1 MVGPTAS
8 RAAPAVARSSLCSCN
23 SPVVHHQIVQV
34 SVLYFASCPNWQE
47 TGRRVRA
54 ALDQAGYT
62 GTAVTFVPV
71 ESLGQAAAVVL
82 RGSPTITV
90 DGEDLFPARLPPVG
104 LNCRLYPTT
113 NGPAGVP
120 DLIDLIAALRERG
133 TS

>member
-1 MVGPTAS
+1 M
-8 RAAPAVARSSLCSCN
+8 
-23 SPVVHHQIVQV
+23 QV
-34 SVLYFASCPNWQE
+34 SVLYFGGCPNWQE

-62 GTAVTFVPV
+62 ATAVMFVPV
-71 ESLGQAAAVVL
+71 ESTAEAGAVGL

-90 DGEDLFPARLPPVG
+90 DGEDLLPARLPPVG
-104 LNCRLYPTT
+104 LSCRLYPTT

-120 DLIDLIAALRERG
+120 DLADIIAALRERS